1 MIDNGVSNELPSPTD
16 IDTFDIPTAPG
27 NDIESRELD
36 AAQKEEQSFHKTED
50 AKPADENQRLTS
62 TTDTDGGHTPR
73 LPGAVSPTNE
83 TPEMRKK
90 LTPFQPTQPDL
101 KTRQPLAPLK
111 KMPIS
116 RKKNQRAVQHSKS
129 PPEAAAAYNYVAE
142 SHLAAISRL
151 PNQRLDSPR
160 LQHRKKEILPP
171 IGMTSLTKDASNS
184 PTTTTAE
191 NGLTSMFSEID
202 QELETCLSSKKTPLD
217 TSTHTGLLF
226 ALSSFD
232 SMFVYTSSG
241 LVQNPGFE
249 VFNKVE
255 LLVLQRQLAPVSQH
269 WYKIG
274 LQLKISES
282 RLNMIKELHWKS
294 NEKSLHQVCKQWLSI
309 ESEPT
314 WDKVVMALRGGE
326 LVHHTQKVAEDIN
339 SRFCQDTSSGGTPE
353 KSVSSDKSLTMVCER
368 NRCYIVCEIMSF
380 FTAVMTIVWTQK
392 NNNKM
397 NSCIASII
405 IVLCHL
411 PEDVGI
417 TCLVIIMRG
426 DHPCT

>member
-1 MIDNGVSNELPSPTD
+1 MIDNGASNELPSPTD

-36 AAQKEEQSFHKTED
+36 AAQKEEQFLHKIED
-50 AKPADENQRLTS
+50 AKPANENQRLAS
-62 TTDTDGGHTPR
+62 TTDGGHTPR

-90 LTPFQPTQPDL
+90 LTPLQPTQPDL
-101 KTRQPLAPLK
+101 KTRQSLAPLK

-129 PPEAAAAYNYVAE
+129 PPEAAAAYDYVAE

-217 TSTHTGLLF
+217 TSMHTDYSLHFPHLILCLL
-226 ALSSFD
+226 
-232 SMFVYTSSG
+232 YTSSG
-241 LVQNPGFE
+241 LVVQNPG
-249 VFNKVE
+249 FNKVE
-255 LLVLQRQLAPVSQH
+255 LLILQRQLAPVSQH

-274 LQLKISES
+274 LQLKISKS
-282 RLNMIKELHWKS
+282 RLNVIKELHWKS

-309 ESEPT
+309 ESVPT
-314 WDKVVMALRGGE
+314 WDKVVTALRGEG
-326 LVHHTQKVAEDIN
+326 LVHHTQKVAEEIH
-339 SRFCQDTSSGGTPE
+339 SRFCQDTSSRGTPD
-353 KSVSSDKSLTMVCER
+353 KSTNSEKSLTMVC
-368 NRCYIVCEIMSF
+368 
-380 FTAVMTIVWTQK
+380 
-392 NNNKM
+392 
-397 NSCIASII
+397 
-405 IVLCHL
+405 
-411 PEDVGI
+411 
-417 TCLVIIMRG
+417 
-426 DHPCT
+426 